1 MPKGSHHAAAKSG
14 PHGKG
19 KKSRKRRH
27 ARRFV
32 PPVSRQISPA
42 GGVSPAEGIPD
53 TAARPVS
60 PSSPAVSG
68 YPHLLTDLKRIG
80 IIAGIVFIILIVLS
94 LVL

>member
-1 MPKGSHHAAAKSG
+1 MPKGAHHAAAKSG
-14 PHGKG
+14 SQGKD
-19 KKSRKRRH
+19 KQSRKRRH

-42 GGVSPAEGIPD
+42 GDVPD
-53 TAARPVS
+53 TAARPAS
-60 PSSPAVSG
+60 PGLPAVAG
-68 YPHLLTDLKRIG
+68 YPYLLTDLKRIG

>member
-14 PHGKG
+14 PHDKG
-19 KKSRKRRH
+19 KKSKKGRH
-27 ARRFV
+27 ARRFA
-32 PPVSRQISPA
+32 PPVLRQISPA
-42 GGVSPAEGIPD
+42 GGVPD

-60 PSSPAVSG
+60 PSLPAVPG
-68 YPHLLTDLKRIG
+68 YPYLLTDLKRIG